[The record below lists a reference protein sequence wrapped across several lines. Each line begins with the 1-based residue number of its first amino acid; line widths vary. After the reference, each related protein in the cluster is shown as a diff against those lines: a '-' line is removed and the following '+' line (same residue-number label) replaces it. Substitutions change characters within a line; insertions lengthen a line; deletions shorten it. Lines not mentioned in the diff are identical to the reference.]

1 MNVKLVG
8 AALIIAG
15 CGGVGFSMAAA
26 HRREEKALRQL
37 IRALDYM
44 GCELQYRLTPLPE
57 LCRCAAAES
66 GGAVSQALV
75 NLASELEAQVAPDAA
90 SCMNAALAKTQHL
103 PQTARKNLLALG
115 SSLGQFDLQGQ
126 LTGLEAARKQCR
138 RELDELSKNRDVRLR
153 SYQTLGLCAGSAL
166 AILFL

>member
-1 MNVKLVG
+1 MNAKLIG

-57 LCRCAAAES
+57 LCRCAASEG
-66 GGAVSQALV
+66 GGAVSQVLV
-75 NLASELEAQVAPDAA
+75 HLATELEAQVAPDAG
-90 SCMNAALAKTQHL
+90 SCMNAALTKTAGL
-103 PQTARKNLLALG
+103 PPQTRKNLHILG
-115 SSLGQFDLQGQ
+115 MSLGQFDLQGQ

-138 RELDELSKNRDVRLR
+138 RELDELTKNRDVRLR

>member
-1 MNVKLVG
+1 MNAKMIG
-8 AALIIAG
+8 AILIIVG

-57 LCRCAAAES
+57 LCRCAASES
-66 GGAVSQALV
+66 GGTISQTLLY
-75 NLASELEAQVAPDAA
+75 LAAELDSQVAPDAA
-90 SCMNAALAKTQHL
+90 SCMNAALSRTKGL
-103 PQTARKNLLALG
+103 PQRAHKNLRMLG
-115 SSLGQFDLQGQ
+115 ASLGRFDLQGQ

-138 RELDELSKNRDVRLR
+138 RELEELSTDRNVRLR

>member
-1 MNVKLVG
+1 MNAKLIG

-15 CGGVGFSMAAA
+15 CGGVGFSMAAS

-57 LCRCAAAES
+57 LCRYAASES
-66 GGAVSQALV
+66 GGAVSQVLV
-75 NLASELEAQVAPDAA
+75 QLASELEAQVAPDAG
-90 SCMNAALAKTQHL
+90 SCMNAVLSKTSGL
-103 PQTARKNLLALG
+103 PPRTRKNFQLLG
-115 SSLGQFDLQGQ
+115 VSLGQFDLQGQ